1 MKKINKKEIC
11 IFIAT
16 LIFIASQILPKSV
29 TNLDEIW
36 IFNNANCIAN
46 GLIPYKDFNI
56 IIGPLFPLMF
66 GILLKIFG
74 QEMIVTR
81 IASIIFDTIIIFL
94 TYKIM
99 DKIEIKD
106 YIKYIALI
114 VLAYIMK
121 NYFTFDYNWATLLI
135 VLIIVYIEIVKRE
148 DSWKKDLFLGVLAGI
163 SITIKQ
169 TIGIILCIATIG
181 YKILEVR
188 NLKSFKKFIK
198 SALIRLLG
206 VFIVTAVFI
215 IILLK
220 LDCLN
225 DYIDYCIAGI
235 PTFINKISYL
245 RLIKNKNLIIRF
257 LSIIPSVVLL
267 LLIITYIKKKD
278 EKALILAIYS
288 IINIIFV
295 YPISDETHF
304 VVGITITIIGIA
316 YLINLIDLNLKIP
329 KKDEIF
335 INSFLICSIILI
347 GIIYCCIRNN

>member
-81 IASIIFDTIIIFL
+81 IASIIFDT
-94 TYKIM
+94 
-99 DKIEIKD
+99 
-106 YIKYIALI
+106 IKYIALI